1 MDNSVLR
8 ERGNTVLENNKHENS
23 SIGKNGESY
32 DNEMKLPTVPLR
44 GIVVLPGELLHF
56 DIGRE
61 ESRKAVQTAV
71 KEDSLVFLSTQKDPA
86 KNNVT
91 KEDICDMGVVC
102 RVRQTLNL
110 PGNIM
115 RALVQGIC
123 RARLRNA
130 VGGEYLISTI
140 TPEYE
145 EPCEPVLAEAL
156 KRRIENGLVEYMGVS
171 NRINADTL
179 DTIRRIDGY
188 GAFADAAANAVF
200 VKGSMRQAALECTR
214 IEDRLKLVLAG
225 IMSETEIN
233 RIDKRIAAEV
243 KRSVDKNQKEYYLRE
258 QIRAIRKEL
267 GETEQ
272 DEADAYMEKLK
283 LKPMPQKVKAQL
295 EREIARFR
303 ELPPASHEQPQMRN
317 YIECMLELPWLEET
331 RDDLDLEHASEVLD
345 KDHYGMK
352 KVKQRI
358 LEHIAVARLTGK
370 VNGQIICF
378 VGPPGVG
385 KTSIASSIAKALGRN
400 FVRMSLGGI
409 HDEAEIR
416 GHRRTYIGAMPGRVI
431 AAMRKAGSVNPLLL
445 FDEIDKLTS
454 DMRGDPAAAMLEV
467 LDSAQN
473 FAFRDHFL
481 ELEYDLSKVMFIT
494 TANDKDAIPKPLL
507 DRMELIELPGYL
519 ETEKLEIA
527 KRHLI
532 PKQMERH
539 GLKKSLLSVTDEAL
553 TELIRSYTREAGVRE
568 LEREI
573 AAVCRKAAMDIGEGK
588 TRVRVSVPRLRGYLG
603 APRFTHGEIDAMDE
617 IGLANGLAWT
627 SFGGETLQI
636 EVQIVPGS
644 GQVILTGKLG
654 DVMQESAK
662 AALTFIKAHAE
673 EFGIDVPIDKRDI
686 HLHVPEGAVPKD
698 GPSAGITIMTAMFSA
713 LTDIPVRGD
722 VAMTGEITLRG
733 RVLPIGGLREKLLA
747 AYRAGIKRAI
757 IPKDNLKDLEEV
769 PEEVKKHIEIICV
782 ADAMEVLKLA
792 LAYIKGPDKKQKS
805 AYIPPLQP
813 NRAGAMH

>member
-1 MDNSVLR
+1 M
-8 ERGNTVLENNKHENS
+8 ENNKHENS

-61 ESRKAVQTAV
+61 ESRKAMQTAV

-295 EREIARFR
+295 EREIVRFR

-473 FAFRDHFL
+473 FAFRDHFI
-481 ELEYDLSKVMFIT
+481 EVPYDLSKVMFLT
-494 TANDKDAIPKPLL
+494 TANDRSAIPAPLL
-507 DRMELIELPGYL
+507 DRMEVIEVPGYL
-519 ETEKLEIA
+519 ETEKIEIA
-527 KRHLI
+527 KRHLL
-532 PKQMERH
+532 PKQMEKN
-539 GLKKSLLSVTDEAL
+539 GLKKSML
-553 TELIRSYTREAGVRE
+553 TIPDPLYPDIIRGYTAESGVRS
-568 LEREI
+568 LERVMGSI
-573 AAVCRKAAMDIGEGK
+573 CRKAACDIGDGKAKKVRLTK
-588 TRVRVSVPRLRGYLG
+588 TRINEYLG
-603 APRFTHGEIDAMDE
+603 RPRYNSYARAHKNE
-617 IGLANGLAWT
+617 IGLVNGLAWT
-627 SFGGETLQI
+627 SAGGDTLEI
-636 EVQIVPGS
+636 EVQTVPGS
-644 GQVILTGKLG
+644 GKLMLTGQLG

-662 AALTFIKAHAE
+662 AALTFVHANAE
-673 EFGIDVPIDKRDI
+673 RLGIDEATIREKDI

-698 GPSAGITIMTAMFSA
+698 GPSAGITMAVAIASA
-713 LTDIPVRGD
+713 LSGIPVKGS

-747 AYRAGIKRAI
+747 AVRAGMTAVIMPEENR
-757 IPKDNLKDLEEV
+757 KDLEDV
-769 PEEVKKHIEIICV
+769 PEEIKKALELHF
-782 ADAMEVLKLA
+782 ASNAMTVMEKA
-792 LAYIKGPDKKQKS
+792 LAYMPKHSGRIRVEQRESGVS
-805 AYIPPLQP
+805 AVQ
-813 NRAGAMH
+813 